1 MCCVHA
7 CARFLSSPGHQH
19 FVLPVVLYLE
29 TCSIYLALDFVLME
43 SKMLFFYDVI
53 KIITNLVGENSYS
66 IMVLE
71 FRNLNSVILAE
82 NKVLAGRAP
91 SRGSWQ
97 KNAFPAS

>member
-1 MCCVHA
+1 
-7 CARFLSSPGHQH
+7 
-19 FVLPVVLYLE
+19 
-29 TCSIYLALDFVLME
+29 
-43 SKMLFFYDVI
+43 MLFFYDVI

-71 FRNLNSVILAE
+71 FRNLAE
-82 NKVLAGRAP
+82 IKVLAGRAP

>member
-1 MCCVHA
+1 
-7 CARFLSSPGHQH
+7 
-19 FVLPVVLYLE
+19 
-29 TCSIYLALDFVLME
+29 
-43 SKMLFFYDVI
+43 MLFFYDVI

-71 FRNLNSVILAE
+71 FRNLAEILVILAE
-82 NKVLAGRAP
+82 IKVLAGCAP